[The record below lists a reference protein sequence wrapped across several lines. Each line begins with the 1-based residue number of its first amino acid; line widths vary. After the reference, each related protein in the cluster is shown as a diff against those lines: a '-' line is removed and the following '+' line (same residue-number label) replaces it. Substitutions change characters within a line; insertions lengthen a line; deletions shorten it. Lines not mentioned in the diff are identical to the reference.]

1 MSRAFRNSCC
11 IGTLVFAMLLC
22 VPTLSVAQSE
32 GAEPSLI
39 SIAVLVIKADMVA
52 DWEDLQ
58 KNELGPA
65 LQEAGLAF
73 RDVWQTAAFGD
84 TNQYAVVSPFQSFS
98 AYDEPGALRA
108 TLGDAGADRL
118 IAKLRKCTMS
128 RQVYAAAARNDLSI
142 PPEGPPKLAVVSTLQ
157 VRPGRAQD
165 YSQYLEN
172 DIVPVIKQAEGID
185 GFLVSQTI
193 FGGNPQEWTTL
204 TLIDNF
210 AEMDNGA
217 PLARVLDEEQV
228 AELNA
233 KGREL
238 ATEVSRIVV
247 RYRGDL
253 SFRNQ

>member
-11 IGTLVFAMLLC
+11 IGTLVFAMLVL
-22 VPTLSVAQSE
+22 VPTLSVAQS
-32 GAEPSLI
+32 GDPEPSLI
-39 SIAVLVIKADMVA
+39 SIVVIGIKADMVE

-73 RDVWQTAAFGD
+73 RDIWQTAAFGD
-84 TNQYAVVSPFQSFS
+84 TNQYAIVTPIQSYS
-98 AYDEPGALRA
+98 AYDEPGVLNA
-108 TLGDAGADRL
+108 TLGDAGAARL
-118 IAKLRKCTMS
+118 IAKLRKCVVS
-128 RQVYAAAARNDLSI
+128 RVVYAASARNDLSI
-142 PPEGPPKLAVVSTLQ
+142 PPEGPPKLAVVSTYQ
-157 VRPGRAQD
+157 VRPGRAED

-172 DIVPVIKQAEGID
+172 EIVPVIKQAEGID

-193 FGGNPQEWTTL
+193 FGGNPHEWTTL
-204 TLIDNF
+204 TLIDNY
-210 AEMDNGA
+210 AQIENG
-217 PLARVLDEEQV
+217 PPITRVLDEEQV

>member
-11 IGTLVFAMLLC
+11 IATLLFAMLLC

-39 SIAVLVIKADMVA
+39 SIVVIVIKADMVE

-65 LQEAGLAF
+65 LQKAGVAF
-73 RDVWQTAAFGD
+73 RDIWQTAAFGD
-84 TNQYAVVSPFQSFS
+84 SHQYAIVEPIQNYS
-98 AYDEPGALRA
+98 AFDEPGVLNA
-108 TLGDAGADRL
+108 TLGDAGAARL
-118 IAKLRKCTMS
+118 IAKLRKSVVS
-128 RQVYAAAARNDLSI
+128 RIVYAASARNDLSI
-142 PPEGPPKLAVVSTLQ
+142 PPAGPPKLAVVSTYQ
-157 VRPGRAQD
+157 VRPGRAED
-165 YSQYLEN
+165 YSRYLEN

-185 GFLVSQTI
+185 GFLVSQTV

-204 TLIDNF
+204 TLIDNY
-210 AEMDNGA
+210 AEIENGA
-217 PLARVLDEEQV
+217 PITRVLDGEQL
-228 AELNA
+228 AELSA